1 MTTTEQ
7 KSVKIVVNGHEIN
20 ADPSQMVLQA
30 ANDAGIYIPYLCYHP
45 GMDPYGACRMCVVEV
60 EGSPGTPA
68 SCTLPVREG
77 MVINTLGE
85 SPEGVRNTTLDLLL
99 SEHPHGCLTCH
110 RIDLC
115 GPQDICLRHVDVL
128 DRCVTCPKNERCELK
143 DTTRFH
149 PQPMVSPLE
158 FQYRNLQVET
168 KDPFYDRDYN
178 LCIVCARCVRAC
190 DEIRGDSALALIE
203 RAGQVLVGTSMGDSL
218 LESGCEMCGL
228 CIDVCPVGAL
238 TETNHKWDLPQSYE
252 QSVCT
257 DCPVGCQLTYEVN
270 KYDKVI
276 RAVGELNSPT
286 NKGNL
291 CFKGKFGFEYT
302 NHRDR
307 IKSPMVRKNGL
318 LVETSW
324 EEALSV
330 ASEGLG
336 QYRGE
341 EFALVASP
349 RNTNEEFYLAQKF
362 SRIVMNSNNIDSA
375 SYDRPGIMEGA
386 YDVFGYYAG
395 SANIWDVGNSGC
407 VMVVSAN
414 ITEEQNVLAVPIK
427 QAVRRGSQKLIVLD
441 SRETELTRYAD
452 IWARP
457 YPGTDLALLAG
468 ILKVTIEEGLVDYEF
483 IKDRCEGFDD
493 LVSSLSTFDINA
505 VEKETGVSASEVR
518 KIAYLYSQSETSV
531 IAYALDNTIGGTRR
545 ITTRVIADLAAV
557 TGNIGKPSTGIIP
570 LRHGANDQGQ
580 LDMGAEA
587 RLLPGQR
594 HVAVDSDREN
604 LEKFWDVS
612 LPTKPGLRV
621 RESFS
626 AARNGT
632 IKAMV
637 ILGDHVHYED
647 GTLGDVE
654 ESFNN
659 LEFLVVS
666 NSFLSLATTNA
677 HVVFPAATFAEK
689 TGTMTNLERRVQPLR
704 KVTSKEFGQSKTDLE
719 ILTLL
724 SQAMGSQSF
733 VYEDSNAVTKEIS
746 QIIPEYSGITYE
758 RLIDESV
765 ETLKPDNENPLPTQ
779 VLYSNRVSMGIQWPT
794 HSNDNSGTPNLY
806 SADFG
811 KGKAQLAPIE
821 WRTRPQ
827 HADKEFPFI
836 FLHGRV
842 LSQGSKK
849 LTIDK
854 NGPVNKILRDEEIL
868 MNPKDLKKNKLKSGK
883 SVSLISSKGNVL
895 KGILVASEAIQPGLI
910 SATTLFGTLASS
922 VDDSKDPD
930 PMNHIPRLEATS
942 VRVES

>member
-1 MTTTEQ
+1 MPTTEQ

-336 QYRGE
+336 Q
-341 EFALVASP
+341 
-349 RNTNEEFYLAQKF
+349 
-362 SRIVMNSNNIDSA
+362 
-375 SYDRPGIMEGA
+375 
-386 YDVFGYYAG
+386 
-395 SANIWDVGNSGC
+395 
-407 VMVVSAN
+407 
-414 ITEEQNVLAVPIK
+414 
-427 QAVRRGSQKLIVLD
+427 
-441 SRETELTRYAD
+441 
-452 IWARP
+452 
-457 YPGTDLALLAG
+457 
-468 ILKVTIEEGLVDYEF
+468 
-483 IKDRCEGFDD
+483 
-493 LVSSLSTFDINA
+493 
-505 VEKETGVSASEVR
+505 
-518 KIAYLYSQSETSV
+518 
-531 IAYALDNTIGGTRR
+531 
-545 ITTRVIADLAAV
+545 
-557 TGNIGKPSTGIIP
+557 
-570 LRHGANDQGQ
+570 
-580 LDMGAEA
+580 
-587 RLLPGQR
+587 
-594 HVAVDSDREN
+594 
-604 LEKFWDVS
+604 
-612 LPTKPGLRV
+612 
-621 RESFS
+621 
-626 AARNGT
+626 
-632 IKAMV
+632 
-637 ILGDHVHYED
+637 
-647 GTLGDVE
+647 
-654 ESFNN
+654 
-659 LEFLVVS
+659 
-666 NSFLSLATTNA
+666 
-677 HVVFPAATFAEK
+677 
-689 TGTMTNLERRVQPLR
+689 
-704 KVTSKEFGQSKTDLE
+704 
-719 ILTLL
+719 
-724 SQAMGSQSF
+724 
-733 VYEDSNAVTKEIS
+733 
-746 QIIPEYSGITYE
+746 
-758 RLIDESV
+758 
-765 ETLKPDNENPLPTQ
+765 
-779 VLYSNRVSMGIQWPT
+779 
-794 HSNDNSGTPNLY
+794 
-806 SADFG
+806 
-811 KGKAQLAPIE
+811 
-821 WRTRPQ
+821 
-827 HADKEFPFI
+827 
-836 FLHGRV
+836 
-842 LSQGSKK
+842 
-849 LTIDK
+849 
-854 NGPVNKILRDEEIL
+854 
-868 MNPKDLKKNKLKSGK
+868 
-883 SVSLISSKGNVL
+883 
-895 KGILVASEAIQPGLI
+895 
-910 SATTLFGTLASS
+910 
-922 VDDSKDPD
+922 
-930 PMNHIPRLEATS
+930 
-942 VRVES
+942 